1 MKLYYAPGACS
12 LSPHIVLNELG
23 LAHETEAV
31 DLQTKKTASGK
42 DYKAITPKGCV
53 PALMLDNGQLLT
65 EGPAIVQYL
74 ADLAPA
80 KKLAPANGTMERY
93 RLQEWLN
100 YLSAELHKGFGALFN
115 PATPDSVKETTRTV
129 LGNRLAYVA
138 QQLADKKF
146 LLGNDFSV
154 ADAYLFTI
162 LGWGQYVG
170 IDIGQWPALKE
181 YHGRL
186 FMRPAV
192 QATLK
197 AEGLIPA

>member
-12 LSPHIVLNELG
+12 LSPHIILNELG

-31 DLQTKKTASGK
+31 DLKTKKTSSGK
-42 DYKAITPKGCV
+42 DYNGIAAKGCV
-53 PALMLDNGQLLT
+53 PALVLDNGELLT

-80 KKLAPANGTMERY
+80 KKLAPANGTLERY

-100 YLSAELHKGFGALFN
+100 YLSAELHKGFGRLFN
-115 PATPDSVKETTRTV
+115 PMTPDSAKESVRTV
-129 LGNRLAYVA
+129 LNNQLAYVA
-138 QQLADKKF
+138 QQLAGKSF
-146 LLGNDFSV
+146 LLGNDFTV
-154 ADAYLFTI
+154 ADAYLFTV

-170 IDIGQWPALKE
+170 IDIGQWPVLKE

-186 FMRPAV
+186 SMRPAI

>member
-31 DLQTKKTASGK
+31 DLKTKRTASGK
-42 DYKAITPKGCV
+42 DYNAITSKGCV

-65 EGPAIVQYL
+65 EGSAIVQYL
-74 ADLAPA
+74 ADQAPA

-100 YLSAELHKGFGALFN
+100 YLSAELHKGFSALFK
-115 PATPDSVKETTRTV
+115 PASPDSVETVRTV
-129 LGNRLAYVA
+129 LDNRLAYVA
-138 QQLADKKF
+138 QQLADKNF

>member
-31 DLQTKKTASGK
+31 DLKTKRTASGK
-42 DYKAITPKGCV
+42 DYNAITSKGCV

-65 EGPAIVQYL
+65 EGSAIVQYL
-74 ADLAPA
+74 ADQAPA

-100 YLSAELHKGFGALFN
+100 YLSAELHKGFSALFK
-115 PATPDSVKETTRTV
+115 PASPDSVETVRTV
-129 LGNRLAYVA
+129 LDNRLAYVA
-138 QQLADKKF
+138 QQLADKNF

-162 LGWGQYVG
+162 LGWGQYAG
-170 IDIGQWPALKE
+170 IDIGQWPILKE

-186 FMRPAV
+186 FMRPGV

>member
-31 DLQTKKTASGK
+31 DLKTKKTASGK
-42 DYKAITPKGCV
+42 DYNAITPKGCV

-74 ADLAPA
+74 ADQAPA
-80 KKLAPANGTMERY
+80 KKLAPASGTMERY

-115 PATPDSVKETTRTV
+115 PATPDSVKETARTL

-146 LLGNDFSV
+146 LLGSDFSV

-170 IDIGQWPALKE
+170 IDIGQWPTLKE

-186 FMRPAV
+186 FMRPGV

>member
-1 MKLYYAPGACS
+1 MKLYYTPGACS

-23 LAHETEAV
+23 LAHGTEMV
-31 DLQTKKTASGK
+31 DLKTKKTASGK
-42 DYKAITPKGCV
+42 DYNAITPKGCV
-53 PALMLDNGQLLT
+53 PALVLDNGELLT

-74 ADLAPA
+74 ANLVPA
-80 KKLAPANGTMERY
+80 KKLVPENGTMASY

-100 YLSAELHKGFGALFN
+100 YLSAELHKGFGGLFN
-115 PATPDSVKETTRTV
+115 PAMSDDMKGALKTT
-129 LGNRLAYVA
+129 LGNRLGYVA
-138 QQLADKKF
+138 QQLAGKDF
-146 LLGNDFSV
+146 LLGSEFSV

-162 LGWGQYVG
+162 LGWGSYVG
-170 IDIGQWPALKE
+170 IDIGQWPALKA
-181 YHGRL
+181 YHGKI

>member
-1 MKLYYAPGACS
+1 MKLYYTPGACS

-23 LAHETEAV
+23 LAHETEMV
-31 DLQTKKTASGK
+31 DLKTKKTATGK
-42 DYKAITPKGCV
+42 DYNAITPKGCV
-53 PALMLDNGQLLT
+53 PALVLDSGELLT

-74 ADLAPA
+74 GDLAPA
-80 KKLAPANGTMERY
+80 KKLAPANGTMARY

-100 YLSAELHKGFGALFN
+100 YLSAELHKGFGGLFN
-115 PATPDSVKETTRTV
+115 PALPDDMKAALKTT
-129 LGNRLAYVA
+129 LGNRLGYVA
-138 QQLADKKF
+138 QQLAGRDF
-146 LLGNDFSV
+146 LIGDEFSV

-162 LGWGQYVG
+162 LGWGDYVG
-170 IDIGQWPALKE
+170 IDIGQWPTLKA
-181 YHGRL
+181 YHGKI